1 MKCQPIGEQWAG
13 QDLPFSAI
21 KNYTIGWL
29 EKQKFPKNNFRHAD
43 PGVCHTKKDNYL
55 SYISFESNG

>member
-1 MKCQPIGEQWAG
+1 MSVPIEYQYLKWLNGC
-13 QDLPFSAI
+13 
-21 KNYTIGWL
+21 KIGWL